1 MPPMHPC
8 CPLSEIQKG
17 KNKIIRLYYLYIKA
31 IVAGCGRNSY
41 ANIET
46 ESEKTQWNESIRVL
60 LVQIR
65 VTPMGFKPMIL
76 GTGILH
82 SIQLNYGAFLFCWLQ
97 MYYYFLN
104 YANL

>member
-1 MPPMHPC
+1 
-8 CPLSEIQKG
+8 
-17 KNKIIRLYYLYIKA
+17 
-31 IVAGCGRNSY
+31 
-41 ANIET
+41 
-46 ESEKTQWNESIRVL
+46 
-60 LVQIR
+60 
-65 VTPMGFKPMIL
+65 MGFKPMIL